1 MNDPA
6 FTDINYGNGILKIQW
21 KNEKTFVINRQ
32 TPNRQIWYSSPV
44 R

>member
-6 FTDINYGNGILKIQW
+6 FTDISYGSGILKIQW

-32 TPNRQIWYSSPV
+32 APNKQIWYSSPV